1 MTLQQFETME
11 TRKYQRNKAHAFAQA
26 LRLWDDTKA
35 DVQEMLDA
43 GTITGERA
51 QELLEEVAER
61 LGL

>member
-1 MTLQQFETME
+1 MTLAQFETME
-11 TRKYQRNKAHAFAQA
+11 TRKYQQRKARAFAQV